1 MVEYWNHFHFPQR
14 HSFLAIHP
22 IRLRFIVKLK
32 YFLQFISFTPNKS
45 NKMNPLLNILPEDIV
60 QTIMYWKVQF
70 IAAGRNENGWNAIH
84 KELISNAS
92 FNIIFTDEDKIT
104 MTSGYIQ
111 FNAPPAFIVLRS
123 ILKPWSLP
131 PNVPYHFIT
140 RSISVDTQNF
150 MRIPSRSS
158 T

>member
-1 MVEYWNHFHFPQR
+1 
-14 HSFLAIHP
+14 
-22 IRLRFIVKLK
+22 
-32 YFLQFISFTPNKS
+32 
-45 NKMNPLLNILPEDIV
+45 MNPLLNILPEDIV
-60 QTIMYWKVQF
+60 RTIMYWKVQF

-92 FNIIFTDEDKIT
+92 FNGILNDEDKIT
-104 MTSGYIQ
+104 MSCGYIQ
-111 FNAPPAFIVLRS
+111 FDAPPAFIVLRS

-140 RSISVDTQNF
+140 RSISIDTHHF
-150 MRIPSRSS
+150 MRIPFSSS